1 MEHKQTVFVDIY
13 ACNNMSVKLSK
24 SLLNVLYIPSLLRQ
38 YIIDILK
45 RILFL
50 YIFFIYIFNFIIIII
65 FLLFFL
71 VFWSFLLVFFVKC
84 SFLFFYFYLYFS
96 LS

>member
-38 YIIDILK
+38 YGIIDILK
-45 RILFL
+45 MILFL
-50 YIFFIYIFNFIIIII
+50 YIFLFIFSVLI
-65 FLLFFL
+65 L
-71 VFWSFLLVFFVKC
+71 VCFTN
-84 SFLFFYFYLYFS
+84 
-96 LS
+96 